1 MKKIFLAAL
10 CLLGMAALPVQAQKL
25 HVVSGLESS
34 HLWRGLEV
42 SKGVT
47 LNNEF
52 AYQRQR
58 QPFPLW
64 SLGRYAD
71 RW

>member
-34 HLWRGLEV
+34 HLWRG
-42 SKGVT
+42 
-47 LNNEF
+47 
-52 AYQRQR
+52 
-58 QPFPLW
+58 
-64 SLGRYAD
+64 
-71 RW
+71 